1 MHWRQ
6 AMPAHDNEREYIG
19 AHSLSGPILV
29 LDAAQGISSGES
41 VELRDPSG
49 AIRRGSVLR
58 ITEKY
63 TFVQVF
69 GGTKGLSPVS
79 ASMKFLGHPFTIPAG
94 KSMLGRIMNGLGEPI
109 DNAGP
114 IIEKTRL
121 NINGL
126 PINPCARAYPKE
138 FIQTGISAID
148 GMNSI
153 VRGQKIGI
161 FSGAGLPHNALA
173 AQILSQSQLTG
184 SDAGFCVILAGMGLT
199 RDDADFFI
207 QSFRTGGQSLRATL
221 FLNLADDPPE
231 EMILTP
237 RIALTLAEELAF
249 THSMHVLVILTDI
262 TNYCEALR
270 EISSFREEVPSRKGY
285 PGYMYTDLASLY
297 ERTGRIKGKTGS
309 ITQIPILSMPN
320 MDITHPIPDLTGYIT
335 EGQIV
340 LSPDLMQAG
349 IYPPINVLPSL
360 SRLMKDGIGEGLTRE
375 DHPNLS
381 SQLYYSYSEAV
392 KARSLASI
400 IGREDLTPRDK
411 SFLVFGD
418 RFEDEFVRQTFD
430 ENRTIQ
436 DTLDQ
441 GWAILKEIPR
451 NELHRVSKKQT
462 EQYLPETDH
471 AEKS

>member
-1 MHWRQ
+1 MST
-6 AMPAHDNEREYIG
+6 HDIEREYVG
-19 AHSLSGPILV
+19 AHSLSGPILF
-29 LDAAQGISSGES
+29 LDAAEGISAGES
-41 VELRDPSG
+41 VEFPDSSG
-49 AIRRGSVLR
+49 ATRRGSVLR
-58 ITEKY
+58 ITERF

-69 GGTKGLSPVS
+69 GGTKGISPVS
-79 ASMKFLGHPFTIPAG
+79 AAMRFLGRPFTVPAG
-94 KSMLGRIMNGLGEPI
+94 KSMLGRIMNGTGDPV

-114 IIEKTRL
+114 IIERKRL
-121 NINGL
+121 DVNGL
-126 PINPCARAYPKE
+126 AINPCARAYPRE

-148 GMNSI
+148 GMNSV

-173 AQILSQSQLTG
+173 AQILSQSRLTG
-184 SDAGFCVILAGMGLT
+184 SDEGFCVILAGMGLT
-199 RDDADFFI
+199 RDDADFFR
-207 QSFRTGGQSLRATL
+207 QSFRTGGQSLSAAM

-249 THSMHVLVILTDI
+249 VHGMHVLVILTDI

-297 ERTGRIKGKTGS
+297 ERTGRIRGGKGS

-340 LSPDLMQAG
+340 LSAELMQSG
-349 IYPPINVLPSL
+349 IYPPVNVLPSL

-400 IGREDLTPRDK
+400 IGRDDLTDRDK
-411 SFLVFGD
+411 SFLAFGE
-418 RFEDEFVRQTFD
+418 RFEREFVRQNFD
-430 ENRTIQ
+430 ENRSIE
-436 DTLDQ
+436 DTLAQ
-441 GWAILKEIPR
+441 GWSILEEIPR
-451 NELHRVSKKQT
+451 NELHRVSK
-462 EQYLPETDH
+462 EQAERYLPEAPR
-471 AEKS
+471 AEES

>member
-1 MHWRQ
+1 MKQ
-6 AMPAHDNEREYIG
+6 NDKEFLG
-19 AHSLSGPILV
+19 AYSLSGPILV
-29 LDAAQGISSGES
+29 LDSSEGVTYGET
-41 VELRDPSG
+41 VELRDRTGS
-49 AIRRGSVLR
+49 IRRGTVLR
-58 ITEKY
+58 VTERF

-69 GGTKGLSPVS
+69 GGTKGMSPSS
-79 ASMKFLGHPFTIPAG
+79 AKITFMGKPFTIPAG
-94 KSMLGRIMNGLGEPI
+94 KQMLGRIMSGLGAPI
-109 DNAGP
+109 DNAGA
-114 IIEKTRL
+114 ILSGKNL
-121 NINGL
+121 DINGM
-126 PINPCARAYPKE
+126 PINPCARAYPRE

-148 GMNSI
+148 GMNSV

-173 AQILSQSQLTG
+173 AQILSQAKIAG
-184 SDAGFCVILAGMGLT
+184 NDEGFCVILAGMGLT
-199 RDDADFFI
+199 RDDAAFFI
-207 QSFRTGGQSLRATL
+207 ESFRSGGQSLRAAL

-249 THSMHVLVILTDI
+249 NEEMHVLVILTDI
-262 TNYCEALR
+262 TNYCESLR

-297 ERTGRIKGKTGS
+297 ERTGRIHGRTGS

-340 LSPDLMQAG
+340 LSPELMQAG
-349 IYPPINVLPSL
+349 IYPPVNVLPSL

-381 SQLYYSYSEAV
+381 SQLYYSYSESI

-400 IGREDLTPRDK
+400 IGKDDLTARDR
-411 SFLVFGD
+411 SFLTFGE
-418 RFEDEFVRQTFD
+418 RFEHEFVKQNFD
-430 ENRTIQ
+430 EDRSIEE
-436 DTLDQ
+436 TLAQ
-441 GWAILKEIPR
+441 GWKILTEIPP
-451 NELHRVSKKQT
+451 NELHRVSKKQA
-462 EQYLPETDH
+462 EEHLPKRTDGTQ
-471 AEKS
+471 S

>member
-1 MHWRQ
+1 
-6 AMPAHDNEREYIG
+6 
-19 AHSLSGPILV
+19 
-29 LDAAQGISSGES
+29 
-41 VELRDPSG
+41 
-49 AIRRGSVLR
+49 
-58 ITEKY
+58 
-63 TFVQVF
+63 
-69 GGTKGLSPVS
+69 
-79 ASMKFLGHPFTIPAG
+79 
-94 KSMLGRIMNGLGEPI
+94 MLGRVMNGLGEPL
-109 DNAGP
+109 DGAGA
-114 IIEKTRL
+114 IISKTRL
-121 NINGL
+121 NVNGL
-126 PINPCARAYPKE
+126 PINPCAREYPRE

-173 AQILSQSQLTG
+173 AQILSQAKLT
-184 SDAGFCVILAGMGLT
+184 SSTENFCVILAGMGLT
-199 RDDADFFI
+199 RDDANFFI
-207 QSFRTGGQSLRATL
+207 DSFRAGGQSLRSTL

-249 THSMHVLVILTDI
+249 NHDMHVLVILTDI

-297 ERTGRIKGKTGS
+297 ERTGRIKGRKGS

-340 LSPDLMQAG
+340 LSPDLMQADV
-349 IYPPINVLPSL
+349 YPPINVLPSL

-381 SQLYYSYSEAV
+381 SQLYYSYSESI

-400 IGREDLTPRDK
+400 IGRDDLTVRDK
-411 SFLVFGD
+411 AFLTFGD
-418 RFEDEFVRQTFD
+418 RFEKEFVRQTFE
-430 ENRTIQ
+430 ENRSIE
-436 DTLDQ
+436 DTLAH
-441 GWAILKEIPR
+441 GWTILSEIPK
-451 NELHRVSKKQT
+451 NELHRVSKKQA
-462 EQYLPETDH
+462 EQYMTVTHD
-471 AEKS
+471 AIKN